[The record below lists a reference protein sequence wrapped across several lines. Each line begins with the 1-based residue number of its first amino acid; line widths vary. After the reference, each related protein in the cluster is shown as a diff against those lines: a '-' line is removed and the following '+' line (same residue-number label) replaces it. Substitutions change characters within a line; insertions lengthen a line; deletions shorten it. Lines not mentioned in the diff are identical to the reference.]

1 MGRLCYHVKT
11 LRYLGLINRYYMLMK
26 KQTVFLQGMHC
37 RSCELRTESEFKKLS
52 GVQRVDANH
61 RTGCILIEHEGVLD
75 NQALDD
81 TIRSLGY
88 ARGSG
93 RVRLPWFTADIQVYV
108 EILFAF
114 ALIAVLWLLAV
125 AFGFTGISFGTAD
138 DLGSVGSVLL
148 LGLAA
153 GVSTC
158 MALVGGLV
166 LGIAA
171 RFAERHPEASV
182 RKRLEPQAYFN
193 IGRIIGFALLG
204 ALIGYAGSWLT
215 LSSSVLA
222 SLTLLVALAMLLVGA
237 QLLEISPRLSNW
249 KISLPKS
256 LTRRLGIETHVS
268 QAYSR
273 RRTVLLGALTFFLP
287 CGFTQAVQLYAVSQG
302 SAWLGALLLGTFA
315 LGTTPGLLLV
325 GSAASAARGNLGRYF
340 FRFAGLVV
348 IGLALFNIVN
358 AKNIFS
364 LGTAGDIS
372 AATDTDAP
380 VRTIHMK
387 QTAIGYSPEK
397 LIVHKGERVRWIID
411 SEDSYTCAVS
421 FVAPKIGVREVLEPG
436 ENVIEFTA
444 TETGSIPFSCSM
456 GMYRGAIEVVE

>member
-1 MGRLCYHVKT
+1 MVSYGGARNIRAWNDYA
-11 LRYLGLINRYYMLMK
+11 MLMK
-26 KQTVFLQGMHC
+26 KQDVFLRGMHC
-37 RSCELRTESEFKKLS
+37 RSCELRTESEFGKLS
-52 GVQRVDANH
+52 GVKHVDANH
-61 RTGCILIEHEGVLD
+61 KIGRITIEHEGVLD
-75 NQALDD
+75 NEALDAA
-81 TIRSLGY
+81 IRSLGY
-88 ARGSG
+88 TRGSG
-93 RVRLPWFTADIQVYV
+93 ETRLPWFAGDMRIYI

-114 ALIAVLWLLAV
+114 GVIVVLGLV
-125 AFGFTGISFGTAD
+125 AAAWGFTGFSFGTAN
-138 DLGSVGSVLL
+138 DLGSVGSVFL

-182 RKRLEPQAYFN
+182 RKRLEPQMYFN
-193 IGRIIGFALLG
+193 IGRVVGFTILG
-204 ALIGYAGSWLT
+204 ALIGLVGSWLT

-222 SLTLLVALAMLLVGA
+222 SMTLLVALVMLLVGL
-237 QLLEISPRLSNW
+237 QLLEISPRLSGW
-249 KISLPKS
+249 KISLPKG
-256 LTRRLGIETHVS
+256 LARKLGIETHVS
-268 QAYSR
+268 RAYSR
-273 RRTVLLGALTFFLP
+273 RRTALLGALTFFLP

-302 SAWLGALLLGTFA
+302 SAWLGAVLLGTFA
-315 LGTTPGLLLV
+315 LGTTPGLLIV
-325 GSAASAARGNLGRYF
+325 GSAASTARGSLGRYF

-364 LGTAGDIS
+364 LGTTGDMPV
-372 AATDTDAP
+372 AADTESP

-387 QTAIGYSPEK
+387 QTATGYSPEK
-397 LIVHKGERVRWIID
+397 LVVHKGERVRWIID

-421 FVAPKIGVREVLEPG
+421 FVAPKIGVREALKPG